1 MKKLIITCKD
11 GSKVTYTMKDFVDHM
26 KYFKRHLGS
35 RMATAI
41 LQQYPKK
48 DNEPIDILKD
58 WEEKKMIS

>member
-11 GSKVTYTMKDFVDHM
+11 GSKVTYTMKD
-26 KYFKRHLGS
+26 FKRHLGS

-48 DNEPIDILKD
+48 DNEPIDILKN
-58 WEEKKMIS
+58 WKEKKMIS

>member
-1 MKKLIITCKD
+1 
-11 GSKVTYTMKDFVDHM
+11 M

-48 DNEPIDILKD
+48 DNEPIDILKIG
-58 WEEKKMIS
+58 KKRRGLVN